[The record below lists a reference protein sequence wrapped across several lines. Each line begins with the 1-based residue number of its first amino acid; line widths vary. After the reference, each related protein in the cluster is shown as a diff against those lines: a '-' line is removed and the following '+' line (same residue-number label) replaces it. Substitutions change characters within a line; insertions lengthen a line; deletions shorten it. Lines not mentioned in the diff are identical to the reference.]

1 MDLRRPSRRLGR
13 PPPAFGRSP
22 AELDTSCVRRLVPP
36 RNFRV
41 ATNRHARVAAGA
53 NDSSRNVEHR
63 GWKQELGASGTSVR
77 AGYRSRLGEHEAVT
91 IDGGFE
97 WYGSLDPGTLSRFPT
112 EVLETERIGP
122 WTDPQLLLMEIQGRR
137 VLVANVRMMLPSVVI
152 QLVAHST
159 NDRSQ
164 TIRPAS
170 RSTRT
175 SPPLDVDRRAR
186 PRRRDSPRR
195 RLQYSSAYA
204 VSRTSSR
211 LPERC
216 VAPVGIGLGRHGSRI
231 LSPRPHRSDL
241 DFQGNSA
248 GFRPGR
254 PSRGLGPSSRHR
266 GPERR
271 SGSVTKRE
279 AVFTRHASRKL
290 PHRNRHRRSR
300 GQDDSPRPF
309 GVNTSE
315 RNPAA
320 DSHDEPSV
328 RRRFV
333 SSSNNART
341 CFWSI

>member
-77 AGYRSRLGEHEAVT
+77 AGYRSRSGEHEAVT

-204 VSRTSSR
+204 VSPPLRDF
-211 LPERC
+211 
-216 VAPVGIGLGRHGSRI
+216 
-231 LSPRPHRSDL
+231 LSDAWL
-241 DFQGNSA
+241 
-248 GFRPGR
+248 
-254 PSRGLGPSSRHR
+254 
-266 GPERR
+266 R
-271 SGSVTKRE
+271 SGSGWGATVPEFFPLARIDQIWI
-279 AVFTRHASRKL
+279 
-290 PHRNRHRRSR
+290 SR
-300 GQDDSPRPF
+300 GIQP
-309 GVNTSE
+309 V
-315 RNPAA
+315 
-320 DSHDEPSV
+320 SV
-328 RRRFV
+328 RVVRVEGSDHRAV
-333 SSSNNART
+333 IADLSVGQDP
-341 CFWSI
+341 